1 MNKPPKSVNNKDR
14 RGGFIMKKIV
24 GISFIIIIFLFVGC
38 TSISNNDLLNNEKLK
53 YEEIKNEIIRFHV
66 LANSDSQEDQELKIK
81 VRDAIIEHVYKGLKS
96 SKSIEESR
104 EYLINNKEV
113 IEGIA
118 KEVIINSGYSYNIN
132 STLSKENFPDKMYGD
147 ILFPQGE
154 YEAFKIL
161 IGEGKG
167 QNWWCVMFPPLCF
180 VDETKETIDN
190 YKTRENLEINED
202 QKMKEELEVKQESKI
217 VFKSKI
223 LEGLKR
229 LFF

>member
-1 MNKPPKSVNNKDR
+1 MNKPPKNVNNKDR
-14 RGGFIMKKIV
+14 RGGFIMKKIM
-24 GISFIIIIFLFVGC
+24 GISFIMIFFLFVGC
-38 TSISNNDLLNNEKLK
+38 TSVSNNDLLNNEELK

-66 LANSDSQEDQELKIK
+66 LANSDSPEDQDLKIK
-81 VRDAIIEHVYKGLKS
+81 VRDAIIEHVYEGLES

-104 EYLINNKEV
+104 EYLINNKDV
-113 IEGIA
+113 IENIA
-118 KEVIINSGYSYNIN
+118 KEVVINSGYNYNIN
-132 STLSKENFPDKMYGD
+132 SSLSKENFPDKLYGD

-161 IGEGKG
+161 IGEAKG

-190 YKTRENLEINED
+190 YKTRENLEIN
-202 QKMKEELEVKQESKI
+202 KEVEVKEESKI

-223 LEGLKR
+223 LEGLKK
-229 LFF
+229 LFS

>member
-1 MNKPPKSVNNKDR
+1 MNKPPENVNNKDR
-14 RGGFIMKKIV
+14 RGGFIMKKIM
-24 GISFIIIIFLFVGC
+24 GISFIITIFLLIGC
-38 TSISNNDLLNNEKLK
+38 TSVSNNDLLNNEELK

-66 LANSDSQEDQELKIK
+66 LANSDSPEDQDLKIK
-81 VRDAIIEHVYKGLKS
+81 VRDAIIEHVYKELES

-104 EYLINNKEV
+104 EYLINNKDV

-118 KEVIINSGYSYNIN
+118 KEVIISSGYNYNVN
-132 STLSKENFPDKMYGD
+132 SSLLKENFPDKMYGD

-161 IGEGKG
+161 IGEAEG

-190 YKTRENLEINED
+190 YKTRENLEINEELE
-202 QKMKEELEVKQESKI
+202 MKEENKI

-223 LEGLKR
+223 LEGLKK
-229 LFF
+229 LFS